1 MAGKRVQACDAD
13 RAPMLPPDPGSSV
26 CNGIQGLA
34 NPNCSAALPAIDI
47 SLKPNTKFQMSE
59 FKRNQVEEAI
69 SRMLEPRSP
78 EPTSDLRTRLKRLL
92 DTDRAFGRD
101 RRYNDPK
108 LARYAFY
115 SDEAPGSGTEVW
127 FSEYECFALLNGL
140 RLLGHGWPQGFA
152 VLVLRQ
158 VRPELEDQHARI
170 RKQDPKSLFD
180 PAEIVRNARPGAMA
194 FDNTDPVLLTIVSKP
209 SGAPSKE
216 GGPIACAVCQGE
228 AAAVNFAR
236 EHGAGAWT
244 MFELATV
251 AHQLS
256 KALADTEPR
265 RRGRG

>member
-1 MAGKRVQACDAD
+1 
-13 RAPMLPPDPGSSV
+13 
-26 CNGIQGLA
+26 
-34 NPNCSAALPAIDI
+34 
-47 SLKPNTKFQMSE
+47 MSG

-69 SRMLEPRSP
+69 SRVLEPLSP
-78 EPTSDLRTRLKRLL
+78 EPTSDLQTRLKRLL
-92 DTDRAFGRD
+92 DTDRALGRD
-101 RRYNDPK
+101 RRSNDPK

-140 RLLGHGWPQGFA
+140 QLMEHGWRQGFA
-152 VLVLRQ
+152 VSVLRQ

-180 PAEIVRNARPGAMA
+180 PTEIVRNARPGAMA
-194 FDNTDPVLLTIVSKP
+194 FGNTDPVLRTIVSKP
-209 SGAPSKE
+209 SGAPSEE
-216 GGPIACAVCQGE
+216 GGSIACAVCQGQ
-228 AAAVNFAR
+228 AAAMKFAR
-236 EHGAGAWT
+236 EHGAGVST

-251 AHQLS
+251 AHELS